1 MEFEQINVNDKQTFI
16 SFLSLFREDLN
27 NNIAAWENVNLP
39 NFLEA
44 LERYTQDI
52 QGYYDSSDQSEE
64 NANEA
69 SWKRF
74 ADILKGARIY
84 E

>member
-1 MEFEQINVNDKQTFI
+1 MEFDQINVNDRQTFI
-16 SFLSLFREDLN
+16 SFLRLFREDLK
-27 NNIAAWENVNLP
+27 NNIGAWENANLED
-39 NFLEA
+39 FLDA

-52 QGYYDSSDQSEE
+52 QGYYDNSGQLEE
-64 NANEA
+64 NASEA

>member
-1 MEFEQINVNDKQTFI
+1 MQD
-16 SFLSLFREDLN
+16 
-27 NNIAAWENVNLP
+27 
-39 NFLEA
+39 FLEA
-44 LERYTQDI
+44 LESYTQDI
-52 QGYYDSSDQSEE
+52 QGYYDNSGQLKE